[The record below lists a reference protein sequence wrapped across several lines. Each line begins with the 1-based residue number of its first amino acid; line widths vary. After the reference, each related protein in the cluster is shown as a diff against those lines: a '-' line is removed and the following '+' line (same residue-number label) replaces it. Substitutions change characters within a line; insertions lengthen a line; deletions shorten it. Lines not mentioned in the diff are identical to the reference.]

1 MQTRKLGYS
10 ELHLT
15 TIGMGTYALG
25 GGDWQYG
32 WGAQDD
38 ADSIAAIHRAFD
50 LGINWVDVAAAYG
63 LGHAE
68 EVTGKVLAERRDN
81 IMVATKCGLTW
92 EEGKTAIGH
101 NLKADHI
108 KWEAEQSLRRL
119 QIEVIDLYQIHWP
132 VPDEDVEEAWGAIAD
147 LVKAGKVRYAGAS
160 NFNLD
165 QMQRCQAIHPIAS
178 LQPPYSMLE
187 RGVEDRLLAYCAEN
201 NIGVIAYSPMESGLL
216 TGKFTR
222 ERLNNLPDNDWRKTG
237 GHFQEPEITANFD
250 LVDGL
255 QTIAQRNGKSVA
267 ELAIAWVLRRP
278 EITGAI
284 VGARRP
290 SQIEETYTAADW
302 RLSDEDQAAI
312 NQLLASRDKVLAQ
325 EIES

>member
-1 MQTRKLGYS
+1 MQRRKLGYS
-10 ELHLT
+10 DLNLT

-25 GGDWQYG
+25 GGDWQYA

-38 ADSIAAIHRAFD
+38 ADSVAAIHRAFD
-50 LGINWVDVAAAYG
+50 LGINWVDVAPAYG

-68 EVTGKVLAERRDN
+68 EVTGKVLAERRDD
-81 IMVATKCGLTW
+81 IVVATKCGLTW
-92 EEGKTAIGH
+92 EESSGEIGH
-101 NLKADHI
+101 NLKAGQI

-119 QIEVIDLYQIHWP
+119 QIEAIDLYQIHWP

-147 LVKAGKVRYAGAS
+147 LIKAGKVRYAGAS

-165 QMQRCQAIHPIAS
+165 QMQRCQAIHPITS

-187 RGVEDRLLAYCAEN
+187 REVEDELLAYCAEN
-201 NIGVIAYSPMESGLL
+201 NIGVIAYSPMEAGLL

-222 ERLNNLPDNDWRKTG
+222 ERLNSLPDNDWRKG
-237 GHFQEPEITANFD
+237 AGHFSEPEITANFA

-255 QTIAQRNGKSVA
+255 RAIAQRNDKSVA

-290 SQIEETYTAADW
+290 SQIEETCTAADW
-302 RLSDEDQAAI
+302 ALSEADQAEI
-312 NQLLASRDKVLAQ
+312 DQLLAARDEALAQ
-325 EIES
+325 TAKG

>member
-1 MQTRKLGYS
+1 
-10 ELHLT
+10 
-15 TIGMGTYALG
+15 MGTYALG
-25 GGDWQYG
+25 GGDWQFA

-50 LGINWVDVAAAYG
+50 LGINWVDVAPAYG

-68 EVTGKVLAERRDN
+68 EVTGKVLAERSDD
-81 IMVATKCGLTW
+81 IIVATKCGLPW
-92 EEGKTAIGH
+92 EEGKGDIGN
-101 NLKADHI
+101 NLSADHI
-108 KWEAEQSLRRL
+108 KWDAEQSLRRL
-119 QIEVIDLYQIHWP
+119 QVEVIDLYQIHWP
-132 VPDEDVEEAWGAIAD
+132 VPDGDLEEAWGAIAD
-147 LVKAGKVRYAGAS
+147 LIQAGKVRYAGAS

-187 RGVEDRLLAYCAEN
+187 RDVEDELLAYCADN
-201 NIGVIAYSPMESGLL
+201 NIGVIAYSPMEAGLL

-222 ERLNNLPDNDWRKTG
+222 ERLSNLPDNDWRKTA
-237 GHFQEPEITANFD
+237 GHFVEPEITANFA

-255 QTIAQRNGKSVA
+255 REIAQRNGKSVA

-278 EITGAI
+278 ELTGAI

-302 RLSDEDQAAI
+302 ALSESDQAEI
-312 NQLLASRDKVLAQ
+312 DQLLASRDKALAQ
-325 EIES
+325 DTSS